1 MESKHM
7 FNVGKT
13 RFIDNIT
20 LPLTALMFVGALSF
34 CSIEIA
40 LADNYDGKTSRFYN
54 EFSVCHYGKDANGNQ
69 IGSTGF
75 YNEFS
80 MYYYGKGANGNRI
93 EPNKTEALKYLIMQ
107 ADTGD
112 ANAQYLFGKFCWYGE
127 AVKQNKKEAIKW
139 FREAAE
145 KGDTVGEFRN
155 GFAFSET
162 CARQAHQS
170 AAAQFMLLK
179 CYWNGDGVQQN
190 RKEAAKYFAK
200 LRQSATK
207 NDCRVPEHGNARVAL
222 GDCYYY
228 GIGVNQ
234 DKAMARR
241 WYRKALEWYKVN
253 YDSYSSYDGRPE
265 FSLGRIYYN
274 GDGVKRDTTEAR
286 KWFRKAAAQS
296 AHGDNGNN
304 AQAQLSLGKIY
315 YNGDGVKRDTTEA
328 RKWFRKA
335 AKHTEGLLFL
345 GSEEINA
352 GAEAEFTLGK
362 IYYNGD
368 GVKQDKAEAAKW
380 FRKASEHGNDEAKRF
395 LNDNALN

>member
-40 LADNYDGKTSRFYN
+40 LADDYDDEASRLRETIIQNGDSGFARGMLYQAFNMCYN
-54 EFSVCHYGKDANGNQ
+54 
-69 IGSTGF
+69 
-75 YNEFS
+75 
-80 MYYYGKGANGNRI
+80 GKGADGNQI

-107 ADTGD
+107 ADKGD
-112 ANAQYLFGKFCWYGE
+112 ANAQYSVGKFCWYGE
-127 AVKQNKKEAIKW
+127 VVKQNKKEAIKW

-145 KGDTVGEFRN
+145 KGDTIADFHN
-155 GFAFSET
+155 AFTEYCSREP
-162 CARQAHQS
+162 HQS
-170 AAAQFMLLK
+170 TAAQFMLLK

-190 RKEAAKYFAK
+190 RREAAKYFAK
-200 LRQSATK
+200 LRQSAIKT
-207 NDCRVPEHGNARVAL
+207 DCRVSEHGDARVAL

-228 GIGVNQ
+228 GIGIDQ
-234 DKAMARR
+234 DKAMAIQ
-241 WYRKALEWYKVN
+241 WYRKALEWNKLH
-253 YDSYSSYDGRPE
+253 YDSYSSSNGRAE
-265 FSLGRIYYN
+265 FRLGEICYN
-274 GDGVKRDTTEAR
+274 GDGIVQDKNKAR

-296 AHGDNGNN
+296 DHGDNGNN

-328 RKWFRKA
+328 IKWFHRT
-335 AKHTEGLLFL
+335 AKHTEGVLFL

-352 GAEAEFTLGK
+352 GAEAEFALGK

-368 GVKQDKAEAAKW
+368 GVKQDKAEATEW
-380 FRKASEHGNDEAKRF
+380 FNKASEHGNDEVKRF
-395 LNDNALN
+395 LNDSAIN

>member
-7 FNVGKT
+7 FNVSKN

-40 LADNYDGKTSRFYN
+40 LADDYDGETSRLRENIIQYGDSGFGRGMLYRAFSMCYN
-54 EFSVCHYGKDANGNQ
+54 GKDADGNQ
-69 IGSTGF
+69 
-75 YNEFS
+75 
-80 MYYYGKGANGNRI
+80 I

-107 ADTGD
+107 ADKGD
-112 ANAQYLFGKFCWYGE
+112 ANAQYSVGEFCWYGE
-127 AVKQNKKEAIKW
+127 VVKQNKKEAIKW
-139 FREAAE
+139 FRDAAE
-145 KGDTVGEFRN
+145 KGDTIYDLHN
-155 GFAFSET
+155 AFTEYCSREP
-162 CARQAHQS
+162 HQS
-170 AAAQFMLLK
+170 TAAQFMLLK

-190 RKEAAKYFAK
+190 RREAAKYFAK
-200 LRQSATK
+200 LCQSARK
-207 NDCRVPEHGNARVAL
+207 SDCRVSEHGDARVAL

-228 GIGVNQ
+228 GIGADQ
-234 DKAMARR
+234 DKAMAIQ
-241 WYRKALEWYKVN
+241 WYRKALEWNKLH
-253 YDSYSSYDGRPE
+253 YDSYNSSNGRAE
-265 FSLGRIYYN
+265 FRLGEICYN
-274 GDGVKRDTTEAR
+274 GDGIVQDKTKAR

-296 AHGDNGNN
+296 DHGDNGNN

-328 RKWFRKA
+328 IKWFRKA
-335 AKHTEGLLFL
+335 AKHTEGVLFL

-368 GVKQDKAEAAKW
+368 GVKQDKAEATEW
-380 FRKASEHGNDEAKRF
+380 FNKASEHGNDEVKRF
-395 LNDNALN
+395 LNDSAIN